1 MPVVYENMLR
11 AAAQSPERLLEIDM
25 LIKRL
30 DSDEIVPP
38 EFQVLFSTF
47 LRASRRIK

>member
-38 EFQVLFSTF
+38 EFQALFSTF